1 MYKNIR
7 KQITETYLYVKNQLL
22 KNTFHKH
29 ERLCS
34 KKEMDLLFKKGISVS
49 KSPLK
54 LILLPLPHTQQS
66 FPNRIMFVVPKRAF
80 KRANKRNILK
90 RRMREAY
97 RLNKVAFYNDLN
109 EKNVVCVSALIYTGV
124 AITDYDGIE
133 KATKQLLN
141 SVVNKIK

>member
-7 KQITETYLYVKNQLL
+7 KQITETYLYIKNQLL
-22 KNTFHKH
+22 KNTFHKQ

-54 LILLPLPHTQQS
+54 LILLPLPNAQQS
-66 FPNRIMFVVPKRAF
+66 FPNRVMFVVPKKAF

-97 RLNKVAFYNDLN
+97 RLNKLEFYSCLN
-109 EKNVVCVSALIYTGV
+109 EKSVVCVSALIYTGTD
-124 AITDYDGIE
+124 ISDYDSIE
-133 KATKQLLN
+133 KAAKQLLI